1 MKLQKDLREFIELLN
16 STRIKYVLV
25 GGHAVAYH
33 GFPRFTG
40 DIDFFIDISPSNLAV
55 LAKVLADFGFPA
67 LADEITPPLSPGVF
81 FQLGR
86 SPNRIDLL
94 TAIDGVDFDEAW
106 SAREVAEID
115 GLPVPMLSKKL
126 LIHNKRASGRP
137 KDLEDVRQLEDGHEP
152 GSSPHPGSL

>member
-16 STRIKYVLV
+16 STKTRYVLV

-40 DIDFFIDISPSNLAV
+40 DIDFFIDTSPPNVSA

-67 LADEITPPLSPGVF
+67 LANEITPSLSPGVF
-81 FQLGR
+81 FQIGR
-86 SPNRIDLL
+86 FPNRIDLL
-94 TAIDGVDFDEAW
+94 TAIDGVTFDDAW
-106 SAREVAEID
+106 NTRHSAIID

-126 LIHNKRASGRP
+126 LIQNKRASGRP
-137 KDLEDVRQLEDGHEP
+137 KDLEDVRQLEA
-152 GSSPHPGSL
+152 